1 MFKRSRSVLMK
12 RVSDPEWQ
20 SLQKKA
26 ISWDERV
33 RLRELELQTLQERL
47 REVEQQLGALK
58 RRLAVGTGPVPL
70 VRLP

>member
-1 MFKRSRSVLMK
+1 MLMN
-12 RVSDPEWQ
+12 RVVDPEWQ
-20 SLQKKA
+20 TLEKRA

-33 RLRELELQTLQERL
+33 RLRELELQTLHERL

-70 VRLP
+70 VRSPQ